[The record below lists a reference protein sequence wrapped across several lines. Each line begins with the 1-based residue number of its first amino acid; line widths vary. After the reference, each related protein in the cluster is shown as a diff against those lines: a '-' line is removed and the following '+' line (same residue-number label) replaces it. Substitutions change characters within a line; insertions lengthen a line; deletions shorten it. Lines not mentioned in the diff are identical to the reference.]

1 MIMRQKANSHNIWA
15 HYKSL
20 GQEIG
25 LCHNSRVRTAPQLMI
40 SGSTQ
45 KHMDTPTHTHT
56 NSDEKLYISFCVP
69 PRLSLSLSLLPFNT
83 PPSQCNPPFKRMSSS
98 PPPNS
103 NLLFQP
109 NSAAQSFL
117 LFSPQVPQQTSA
129 HFFSTFQN
137 LSSKQT
143 NRLLHHNHHRRL
155 SSSSATHTW
164 DLFCLLMWTCQAS

>member
-69 PRLSLSLSLLPFNT
+69 PRLSLSLSLSRCSPSTHHPLSVT
-83 PPSQCNPPFKRMSSS
+83 PHSRECP
-98 PPPNS
+98 
-103 NLLFQP
+103 
-109 NSAAQSFL
+109 
-117 LFSPQVPQQTSA
+117 
-129 HFFSTFQN
+129 
-137 LSSKQT
+137 
-143 NRLLHHNHHRRL
+143 LLHHQILIFFSNQILLLKAFSCFLPKFHSKLQPTFLAPSKTSQANKQIDFFIIIIIVFFLLLLLH
-155 SSSSATHTW
+155 THEI
-164 DLFCLLMWTCQAS
+164 FFVY